1 VVVLAVL
8 LAHPGSHSKS
18 PPSQPGSAGPRPL
31 SPISVPAPPSN
42 AAADASC
49 TKLLGTLP
57 ITLAALPQRPAQS
70 SSPYV
75 AAWGDPAVVLR
86 CGVPRPP
93 GLRSGSADLDIVI
106 NGVLWLPV
114 QRKDTTVWT
123 TVDRPVYIE
132 VTVPKSYRQPPLAP
146 LSDAITKALP
156 AVCVPQAAPGQPS
169 PDPKRL
175 CTNRK

>member
-1 VVVLAVL
+1 MLALV
-8 LAHPGSHSKS
+8 LAHPGSQSKN
-18 PPSQPGSAGPRPL
+18 PSTPPGSAGPRPL
-31 SPISVPAPPSN
+31 PPISVPAPPPN

-49 TKLLGTLP
+49 TRLLAKLP
-57 ITLAALPQRPAQS
+57 ITLAGLPARPAQS
-70 SSPYV
+70 TSTYV
-75 AAWGDPAVVLR
+75 VAWGDPAVVLR

-132 VTVPKSYRQPPLAP
+132 ATVPKSYRQPPLAP
-146 LSDAITKALP
+146 LSNAIIQALP
-156 AVCVPQAAPGQPS
+156 AAVCLPQAAPGQPP